1 MAEHMSNTAT
11 ATAAATNCVIYFDG
25 ACPLCRREIALYRS
39 KEGASAIEWV
49 DAASCDADALGPNLS
64 RDAALARLHAR
75 RPDGELVSGV
85 AAFATIWSRLP
96 AYRWLASVVSRRP
109 VLAVLDVG
117 YAAFL
122 RLRPLWRRAKQC
134 SDGSPCSR

>member
-1 MAEHMSNTAT
+1 MAEPLSNS
-11 ATAAATNCVIYFDG
+11 AADCVIYFDG
-25 ACPLCRREIALYRS
+25 ACPLCRREISHYRS

-49 DAASCDADALGPNLS
+49 DAASCDAVALGHDLS

-75 RPDGELVSGV
+75 RPDGSLVSGV

-96 AYRWLASVVSRRP
+96 AYRWLASLVSSRT
-109 VLAVLDVG
+109 VLTVLDVG

-122 RLRPLWRRAKQC
+122 RLRPLWRRAKAC
-134 SDGSPCSR
+134 SDASRCLR